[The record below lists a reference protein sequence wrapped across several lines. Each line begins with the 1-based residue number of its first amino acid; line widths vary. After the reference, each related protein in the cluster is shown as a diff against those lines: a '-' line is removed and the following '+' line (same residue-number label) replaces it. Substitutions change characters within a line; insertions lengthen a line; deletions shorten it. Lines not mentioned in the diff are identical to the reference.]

1 MSSQRISRVIDFF
14 YITKSRLQNICLL
27 FTTKGVCVYIY
38 SIKYLFTLY
47 CKDSRYIYITYSSNA
62 IERKKIKNFVK

>member
-1 MSSQRISRVIDFF
+1 MIDFF

-38 SIKYLFTLY
+38 NIKYLFTLY
-47 CKDSRYIYITYSSNA
+47 CKDSRYIYIIYSSNA
-62 IERKKIKNFVK
+62 IERKKIDLCGHNSFKLQG